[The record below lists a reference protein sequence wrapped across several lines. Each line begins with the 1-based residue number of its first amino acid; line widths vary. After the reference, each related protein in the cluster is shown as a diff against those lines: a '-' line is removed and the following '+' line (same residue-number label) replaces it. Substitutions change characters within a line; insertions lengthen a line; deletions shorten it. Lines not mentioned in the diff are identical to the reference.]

1 MKNTK
6 LEFANVWDAIE
17 SDPMKAENMKLRSN
31 LMIAISV
38 YAEKSGL
45 TQAELAEKAGITQPR
60 ISALLSGKI
69 NDYQL
74 DMLVDIA
81 HRLARIFHTLKNR
94 ANLCT

>member
-17 SDPMKAENMKLRSN
+17 SDPVKAENMKLRSN

-45 TQAELAEKAGITQPR
+45 TQAEASRKSWYH
-60 ISALLSGKI
+60 SAT
-69 NDYQL
+69 Y
-74 DMLVDIA
+74 
-81 HRLARIFHTLKNR
+81 
-94 ANLCT
+94 